1 MPKCTDRDERVML
14 DVYGELDTGARAA
27 WEDHLKDCADCRR
40 EKDELTKLLAQT
52 RQVMEP
58 PPLTMRDSAAV
69 VRHVQ
74 CRLAG
79 GCLAGWR
86 RGSGNRKRGLWIP
99 AFATAAVLFLVV
111 LFVGY
116 ERPGTVE
123 QQPAAGRIDISQK
136 LPQNDEEIIK
146 NMDLLKNFTTLEK
159 LSQVVDDSTGRSP
172 SGTNDQG
179 TQGDIRYVHDERSA

>member
-14 DVYGELDTGARAA
+14 DVYGELDTGARSA
-27 WEDHLKDCADCRR
+27 WEDHLKECADCRR
-40 EKDELTKLLAQT
+40 EKDRLTKLLART

-74 CRLAG
+74 SRLAG
-79 GCLAGWR
+79 GRQAWWR
-86 RGSGNRKRGLWIP
+86 RGFGNRNRRFWIP
-99 AFATAAVLFLVV
+99 AMAAAAMVFIVAI
-111 LFVGY
+111 FVGY
-116 ERPGTVE
+116 VRTGTVD
-123 QQPAAGRIDISQK
+123 QQRAGRIDISQK

-172 SGTNDQG
+172 SESNDQG
-179 TQGDIRYVHDERSA
+179 TQGDIRYGHDERSA